1 MKAVLSRRVLELLG
15 TGVAERI
22 CYGLAAVYY
31 ATFLQM
37 IYHLSLVQIA
47 IPLAVFAVGNVAGT
61 ILGGQL
67 ADRRRDRLMTFATA
81 MALSGIAAFFLFL
94 WHPGIEISVALGFL
108 YVLLNALGRPS
119 YMASLAAV
127 PEDVRGKVL
136 GLNGTAASDGWIAA
150 AGLGAAVIGW
160 VGFEGFGPL
169 AALLA
174 FVGAAGAL
182 FARRRT
188 V

>member
-1 MKAVLSRRVLELLG
+1 M
-15 TGVAERI
+15 
-22 CYGLAAVYY
+22 
-31 ATFLQM
+31 
-37 IYHLSLVQIA
+37 
-47 IPLAVFAVGNVAGT
+47 
-61 ILGGQL
+61 
-67 ADRRRDRLMTFATA
+67 
-81 MALSGIAAFFLFL
+81 
-94 WHPGIEISVALGFL
+94 ALGFL

-127 PEDVRGKVL
+127 PEDVRGTVL
-136 GLNGTAASDGWIAA
+136 GLNGTAASVGWIAA